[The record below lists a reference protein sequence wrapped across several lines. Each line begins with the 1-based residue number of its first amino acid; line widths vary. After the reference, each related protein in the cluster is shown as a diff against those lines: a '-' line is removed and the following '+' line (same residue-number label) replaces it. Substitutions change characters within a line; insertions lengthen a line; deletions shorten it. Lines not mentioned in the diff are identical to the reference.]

1 MYSFQS
7 SQPALRNAPQPDQRT
22 FQRVP
27 INMQGRLMLS
37 SYEEFECI
45 VVDMSPGDL
54 YVTCQARPKANE
66 RIVAYIEHLGRLEG
80 HVLTLD
86 GRGFSMSITATDRK
100 REKLAAQ
107 LTWLANKHELGLP
120 EDRRHDRLIPRTTA
134 TELTLEDGSSHACRL
149 LDLSHSGAAVDLD
162 IRPPL
167 GQAVRLGNIR
177 GRIVRHFM
185 EGVAVEFTSIQSRES
200 LHEFL

>member
-1 MYSFQS
+1 MYSFQ
-7 SQPALRNAPQPDQRT
+7 QTQTTTRNPPQPDQRS

-37 SYEEFECI
+37 SYEEFDCV

-54 YVTCQARPKANE
+54 YVTCAARPRSQE

-80 HVLTLD
+80 HVTALD

-120 EDRRHDRLIPRTTA
+120 EDRRHDRLAPRVSTA
-134 TELTLEDGSSHACRL
+134 ELTLEDGSIHTCRF
-149 LDLSHSGAAVDLD
+149 LDLSHSGAAIDVDV
-162 IRPPL
+162 RPPL

-185 EGVAVEFTSIQSRES
+185 EGVAVEFISIQSRES
-200 LHEFL
+200 LRDFL